1 MDKCLYCR
9 QISIT
14 IPIVHHMDNHT
25 YIMIRVKPT
34 FAFDPYF
41 ECPPHLLQIC
51 SKMRPI
57 SPKTMLYQNDRVDE
71 TVVLVLND
79 LDMKCCP

>member
-1 MDKCLYCR
+1 MTNGQWELEELEAVSESEEIY
-9 QISIT
+9 IT
-14 IPIVHHMDNHT
+14 IQ
-25 YIMIRVKPT
+25 VKPT

-41 ECPPHLLQIC
+41 QCPPHLLQIC

-71 TVVLVLND
+71 TVVGT
-79 LDMKCCP
+79 

>member
-1 MDKCLYCR
+1 MLFENFENYYILR
-9 QISIT
+9 YIT
-14 IPIVHHMDNHT
+14 IQ
-25 YIMIRVKPT
+25 VKPT

-41 ECPPHLLQIC
+41 ECPPHLLLIC

-71 TVVLVLND
+71 TVVGT
-79 LDMKCCP
+79 